1 MRVLAFDTATA
12 RTAVALRDLDDAA
25 NVCLLATVDLT
36 AVDDPPAGGRPGHAQ
51 RLLALI
57 RELLERSDAG
67 WEAVDRIAVG
77 TGPGTFTGLRIGI
90 ASAQALAAARAL
102 PLVGVSTLRSL
113 ALAAHDRDPE
123 RATLAVIDARRGEA
137 FLAGWAAGE
146 DPLAAAPALAPCVLT
161 PAELGELAAQRADR
175 GAIAVGDGALKFREI
190 LERAGAHV
198 PPDDAPWHRVS
209 AREHCR
215 LAALQAPSP
224 DGRVEPAY
232 LRLPD
237 AEIARA

>member
-12 RTAVALRDLDDAA
+12 LTAVALLGEG
-25 NVCLLATVDLT
+25 VDLA

-57 RELLERSDAG
+57 HELLEQAGSG
-67 WEAVDRIAVG
+67 WEQIDRIAVG

-90 ASAQALAAARAL
+90 ATAQALAASSGT
-102 PLVGVSTLRSL
+102 PLVGVETLQSL
-113 ALAAHDRDPE
+113 ECAALASLPE
-123 RATLAVIDARRGEA
+123 PRPVLAVIDARRGEA
-137 FLAGWAAGE
+137 FVAGDGLAPRVLSPEALGEVAGE
-146 DPLAAAPALAPCVLT
+146 
-161 PAELGELAAQRADR
+161 RAGR
-175 GAIAVGDGALKFREI
+175 GVIAVGDGAVKFREL

-198 PPDDAPWHRVS
+198 PADGAAVHRVS

-215 LAALQAPSP
+215 LAALAQPPA
-224 DGRVEPAY
+224 DGRIEPQY

-237 AEIARA
+237 AEVAKA